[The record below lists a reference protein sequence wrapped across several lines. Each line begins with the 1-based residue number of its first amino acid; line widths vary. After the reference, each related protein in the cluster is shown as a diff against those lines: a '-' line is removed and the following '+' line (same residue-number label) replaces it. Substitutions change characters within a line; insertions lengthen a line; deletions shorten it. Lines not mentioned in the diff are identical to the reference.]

1 MLGKCY
7 VMFFY
12 ENPEYYHFI
21 FSRKDMGVDLS
32 LKMPKSDLNMPM
44 NILKREA
51 IREFTKIEMPEEVIQ
66 DKIIA
71 MWALVQGLTSIVIM
85 PNVNYAQQWDEKIE
99 EIIKSSFITCY

>member
-1 MLGKCY
+1 MK
-7 VMFFY
+7 
-12 ENPEYYHFI
+12 
-21 FSRKDMGVDLS
+21 VDLS

-51 IREFTKIEMPEEVIQ
+51 IREFTKMEMPEEVIQ

-71 MWALVQGLTSIVIM
+71 MWALVQGLTSIAIM

>member
-1 MLGKCY
+1 M
-7 VMFFY
+7 
-12 ENPEYYHFI
+12 E
-21 FSRKDMGVDLS
+21 VDLS

-51 IREFTKIEMPEEVIQ
+51 IREFTKMEMPEEVIQ

-85 PNVNYAQQWDEKIE
+85 PNVNYAKQWDEKIE

>member
-1 MLGKCY
+1 M
-7 VMFFY
+7 
-12 ENPEYYHFI
+12 E
-21 FSRKDMGVDLS
+21 VDLS

-71 MWALVQGLTSIVIM
+71 MWALVQGLTSIAIM